1 MKNSLLASIKKHFLF
16 ICLLTGYVF
25 LGIVN
30 LDRLPIAWTDEIQ
43 HLDPVF
49 NYFKY
54 HHFYSKIWPN
64 PGANELF
71 ASYPPLIT
79 NLHLTFLQF
88 LPKTIFFTRL
98 PFFFANIL
106 TLIILYQVLQQ
117 HAAWKSRPWIF
128 ALTLFFV
135 LDKSVFE
142 ISKSMRVEP
151 WIWLLLICG
160 ISALLN
166 IEKPRNKI
174 LLSLISGLLLIAHIY
189 VWPLVLFW
197 ILTAVFFTQNN
208 TSIKYKTAQIL
219 IFLLPTIITYAW
231 LNTPTK
237 NIIHQLLFQSSKHAS
252 NENTYWQVFQYLW
265 GKFWPY
271 YIEQPLTPFIY
282 LGVLIKSIMHV
293 KQVKFSDKK
302 SLIIL
307 SFLILVLPQALL
319 LSPHIRYFGTHW
331 LFVIVLIS
339 LWFNPDKLTKTV
351 PFDRIKHGTSL
362 FKLLKLVLIS
372 YVVLDV
378 SSFLIRHSIAIY
390 QRDDRNPAVAFR
402 FLDKYIPSP
411 YSGSH
416 DKTVIFGEP
425 IVEYYAVN
433 RTDIEFG
440 LAFYPEHW
448 KFQPTNHKY
457 LVFHKAKPIQLPFLT
472 VIDSTGLPK
481 NNLPKSLQKL
491 GRAHTY
497 RNIYLYQINSKAQ
510 WDSFFSPII
519 MEEINGK

>member
-1 MKNSLLASIKKHFLF
+1 MKNSLFAYIKKHCLF
-16 ICLLTGYVF
+16 ICLLAGYAF

-43 HLDPVF
+43 HLNPVF

-54 HHFYSKIWPN
+54 NHFYSKIWPN

-128 ALTLFFV
+128 ALTTLFI

-142 ISKSMRVEP
+142 IGKSMRIEP
-151 WIWLLLICG
+151 WIWLFVIGG
-160 ISALLN
+160 ISTILN
-166 IEKPRNKI
+166 IEKTRNRMW
-174 LLSLISGLLLIAHIY
+174 LSLIAGFLLIAHIY

-197 ILTAVFFTQNN
+197 IVVAIVLPQNK
-208 TSIKYKTAQIL
+208 TSFKFKSLQ
-219 IFLLPTIITYAW
+219 IFLFLFPIIITYTW
-231 LNTPTK
+231 LNTAPKT
-237 NIIHQLLFQSSKHAS
+237 IIHQLLFQSGKHS
-252 NENTYWQVFQYLW
+252 SSDNTYWQIFQYFW

-271 YIEQPLTPFIY
+271 YLEQPFTPFIY
-282 LGVLIKSIMHV
+282 LGVLIKSLIHV
-293 KQVKFSDKK
+293 KQVRFSDKK
-302 SLIIL
+302 SLITL

-331 LFVIVLIS
+331 LFVIVLFS
-339 LWFNPDKLTKTV
+339 LWFNPDSLKKTA
-351 PFDRIKHGTSL
+351 PFDQIKFRTPL
-362 FKLLKLVLIS
+362 FKLLKLGLMGYIVL
-372 YVVLDV
+372 VV
-378 SSFLIRHSIAIY
+378 SNFIIRHSIAIY
-390 QRDDRNPAVAFR
+390 QRDDRNPTVAFR

-448 KFQPTNHKY
+448 KFQPVNHKY
-457 LVFHKAKPIQLPFLT
+457 LVFHKAKPNQLPFLT
-472 VIDSTGLPK
+472 VIDSTGLPQ

-497 RNIYLYQINSKAQ
+497 RNTYLYQINSKAQ